1 MLVVRTISLDQIDQS
16 HEFMPG
22 MAKYY
27 FDQAGERLQKDVDYI
42 LDPEGNPELFVS
54 GYLILHSYF
63 ANKEWD
69 ECMRTTVWNLTMPP
83 LENPFDAIR
92 EQLDI
97 LEKDF
102 TKLKDLRKKVK
113 KPDEKVVDGVAIA
126 LSTLDKKPE
135 SIDREKEVD
144 EVVKVFTTPDKNS
157 YDYKKA
163 LKKSA
168 DEIRDKINDPEADAW
183 IRRNILRIRDI
194 VHKQNLTGSVH
205 VLTAIYGKLTREYGF
220 VSSQCKHELMSKYD
234 LVDAPS
240 TIRCISEYPTWRDIF
255 DNILADVEIDGYC
268 KVFNK
273 EPNKNAQTN

>member
-102 TKLKDLRKKVK
+102 SKLKDSRKKVK
-113 KPDEKVVDGVAIA
+113 KPE
-126 LSTLDKKPE
+126 P
-135 SIDREKEVD
+135 IDREKEVD
-144 EVVKVFTTPDKNS
+144 EIVRVMTTPDKNS
-157 YDYKKA
+157 YEYKKA

-183 IRRNILRIRDI
+183 IKRNIIRIRDI
-194 VHKQNLTGSVH
+194 VKKQNLTGSVH
-205 VLTAIYGKLTREYGF
+205 VLTSIYGKLTREYGF

-240 TIRCISEYPTWRDIF
+240 TIRCVAEYPTWRDIF
-255 DNILADVEIDGYC
+255 DNILADIEIDGYY

-273 EPNKNAQTN
+273 EPKNAQTV